1 MVTTDFLS
9 QSSTIA
15 EYVSKLNSS
24 TKTLRVILLIMIVV
38 GSIGSI
44 LPNVLAWGVSGS
56 PGTKTTVPGGTVSF
70 TIYVSGTIPGNPTI
84 MLWSTPPTLGISVSF
99 TVNNVPAPFTSS
111 MTVTVD
117 SAKAPGTY
125 QIPIRASPAGSPTPG
140 PDDRTASVFV
150 VVGGGFDFNIAL
162 SPSTLTVKQGET
174 AKYQISLVY
183 SDPAYSGTT
192 INIQV
197 MGLGS
202 GMTYQ
207 IIYSPPVLAI
217 ITSTATQPG
226 TYTITLVG
234 SAMGVVHQTN
244 AMLIVETAA
253 PPFDFVLES
262 TPGMQQIK
270 AGDTTTYTVNAKLV
284 SGTGEPIT
292 LSLTGLPSDVTYT
305 FSPASGT
312 PTFSS
317 NLKITTTSAT
327 ALGAYSL
334 TAKAEG
340 GGVTRIIIIE
350 LVVEK
355 AKSASSITVSVNP
368 TTINVNETI
377 TVTGIVTPGSQATVD
392 LIYRNPEG
400 FEMTRYISSS
410 PTGAFSD
417 SFTPDVAGAWSV
429 VARWTGNED
438 LEPSE
443 STPVS
448 FSVQTPPPP
457 PPSIWE
463 QIPGGQTTV
472 ILALAIILIAV
483 IAAALS
489 RRGRRTPPPPSM
501 ATKRCA
507 KCGTELPVSSVFCS
521 NCGEKV

>member
-1 MVTTDFLS
+1 MK
-9 QSSTIA
+9 TIA

-24 TKTLRVILLIMIVV
+24 TKTLRVILLILIVV

-44 LPNVLAWGVSGS
+44 LPNVLAWGVSAS
-56 PGTKTTVPGGTVSF
+56 PGTRSTVPGGTVTF
-70 TIYVSGTIPGNPTI
+70 TIYVSGTIPGNPNI
-84 MLWSTPPTLGISVSF
+84 MLWVTPPTLGISPSF

-111 MTVTVD
+111 LVISVD

-140 PDDRTASVFV
+140 PDDRTTSAYV
-150 VVGGGFDFNIAL
+150 VVGGGFDFNMAL

-174 AKYQISLVY
+174 AKYNIQITY
-183 SDPAYSGTT
+183 SDPAYYGTSIT
-192 INIQV
+192 IVQV
-197 MGLGS
+197 TGLGS
-202 GMTYQ
+202 GMSNQLIT
-207 IIYSPPVLAI
+207 SPPGLAI
-217 ITSTATQPG
+217 ITSTATPPG

-234 SAMGVVHQTN
+234 QAMGVMRQASAV
-244 AMLIVETAA
+244 LVVETAA
-253 PPFDFVLES
+253 PPFDFVLEA
-262 TPGMQQIK
+262 TPGTQEIK
-270 AGDTTTYTVNAKLV
+270 AGETTTYTINARLV
-284 SGTGEPIT
+284 SGTGKPIT

-317 NLKITTTSAT
+317 NLKITTTSST
-327 ALGAYSL
+327 VLGTYSL
-334 TAKAEG
+334 TAKGEG
-340 GGVTRIIIIE
+340 DGVTRIIIIE

-377 TVTGIVTPGSQATVD
+377 TVTGIVTPGTQATVD

-410 PTGAFSD
+410 PTGTFSD
-417 SFTPDVAGAWSV
+417 SFTPDKAGAWSV

-443 STPVS
+443 STPAS

-457 PPSIWE
+457 RPSIWE

-489 RRGRRTPPPPSM
+489 RRGRRAPAPPPI
-501 ATKRCA
+501 ATKRCT